1 MNIENA
7 KLHAKATEIN
17 AGQFKLLCCRNFA
30 LNSSSFPTDRL
41 VGDRVKLPELR
52 QMVKEDPA
60 MQDLSEE
67 QENEL
72 RLEVVAVREQKK
84 LGARPTNQS
93 ASQDYRCQLEALN
106 DQVSSIYTHY
116 L

>member
-1 MNIENA
+1 MQVSCACAFLVLIS
-7 KLHAKATEIN
+7 
-17 AGQFKLLCCRNFA
+17 C
-30 LNSSSFPTDRL
+30 SFHTDRS

-52 QMVKEDPA
+52 QMVTEDPA
-60 MQDLSEE
+60 MQDLSKE

-72 RLEVVAVREQKK
+72 REKVIAVREQKMFDVH
-84 LGARPTNQS
+84 PTNHA

-106 DQVSSIYTHY
+106 DQVISIYMHC